1 MAPMAGYIKIPNM
14 EVMLQESVNLFC
26 SDEDSSSHLKEGDA
40 VHRLQEFADLVSPL
54 STITK
59 PRGMLVLSP
68 SGLLHRISLHAI
80 EIEGKPLIF
89 RNPIVYCHSLSLLHQ
104 SFLQKQLTTSKSHSP
119 PSEPVLFAAID
130 SARGQNFL

>member
-14 EVMLQESVNLFC
+14 EVMLQEFINLFC

-59 PRGMLVLSP
+59 PRDTLVLSP
-68 SGLLHRISLHAI
+68 SGLLHRIPLHAI

-89 RNPIVYCHSLSLLHQ
+89 HNPIVYFHSLSLLHQ
-104 SFLQKQLTTSKSHSP
+104 SFLQRQLTTSKSHSP
-119 PSEPVLFAAID
+119 PSEPVFFAAID
-130 SARGQNFL
+130 SPLEDKFL